1 LSVPVAIAIAFP
13 TLKPVKW
20 LRFLGYA
27 MYGRIGDMY
36 ACPTGRP
43 VNLAVHAGARYF
55 IISQL

>member
-20 LRFLGYA
+20 LRFLDYA

-36 ACPTGRP
+36 ACRP